1 MLQTI
6 YEGDSYF
13 SSDSFGKLRMPQE
26 PHDSDMHNVNNSGDS
41 WFSLSLSLSL
51 WNARTLHFYSS
62 C

>member
-13 SSDSFGKLRMPQE
+13 SSDSFGKFRLPQE
-26 PHDSDMHNVNNSGDS
+26 SHDSDMHNVNNSGDS
-41 WFSLSLSLSL
+41 WFSLSDMHLLS
-51 WNARTLHFYSS
+51 TS